1 MRYLFGLL
9 CVCALALLP
18 ALGCGS
24 GGPDGCHA
32 PLDDYCQESDCPTY
46 EEAVAEA
53 KEYALQFCDW
63 ISKRGGVGKCGDLQ
77 YVLQNTGT
85 GTGSIQYFDDSGTLV
100 AIRKYTDT
108 PSYCRDTSFD
118 LWYGPVLDCELEPGE
133 DFCDE
138 GQ

>member
-1 MRYLFGLL
+1 MTTSPELRGTRCYVAWGAAPTGPLNCL
-9 CVCALALLP
+9 CP
-18 ALGCGS
+18 
-24 GGPDGCHA
+24 
-32 PLDDYCQESDCPTY
+32 
-46 EEAVAEA
+46 
-53 KEYALQFCDW
+53 
-63 ISKRGGVGKCGDLQ
+63 
-77 YVLQNTGT
+77 
-85 GTGSIQYFDDSGTLV
+85 DDSGTLV